1 MKYSQIT
8 PNNEKHLLETINML
22 SSQLCYRGEENQSRH
37 SDFLQEIIEDMEQ
50 QLNMIR
56 GDRELTE

>member
-8 PNNEKHLLETINML
+8 PTNEKHLLETINML
-22 SSQLCYRGEENQSRH
+22 SSQLCYRGEKNQSRH
-37 SDFLQEIIEDMEQ
+37 SDFLQEIIEDIEQ